1 MMSNRKKWILMLF
14 VSFPLIFGLYFVS
27 AKTDGHKTDLKS
39 GKYTT
44 INLGYPQIIKFGLKY
59 RDKFSNWSKMMLDLR
74 PDSTFQLGFCDNKV
88 IYEGKWKQK
97 NDTLTLSKCYSY
109 WERKP
114 IKDILLKLDLE
125 NGYIFYPLYHK
136 KKGTKSDFKR
146 TITVLKIGGT
156 GFDGELDQGYRWGPD
171 STAQK

>member
-1 MMSNRKKWILMLF
+1 MMSNKRKWLLITLASL
-14 VSFPLIFGLYFVS
+14 PLCFAIYFLS
-27 AKTDGHKTDLKS
+27 ARTQNYNIVLKP

-44 INLGYPQIIKFGLKY
+44 IDLGYSQIVKFGLKY
-59 RDKFSNWSKMMLDLR
+59 RDKFSNWSKMMLDLKH
-74 PDSTFQLGFCDNKV
+74 DSTFQIGFCDNKV
-88 IYEGKWKQK
+88 IYEGRWQQKQ
-97 NDTLTLSKCYSY
+97 DTLVLRKVYSY
-109 WERKP
+109 WERKQ

-136 KKGTKSDFKR
+136 KKGAKGDFKR

-171 STAQK
+171 STAKK